1 MEPVDALVKWAT
13 ARGVELNGIQPKL
26 LAGRGLGI
34 VATRPLKPGDTVL
47 SVPAALLRS
56 LGNTPKPVVRRLDG
70 ASVHAI
76 LAAALC
82 LDDSPDFDLWRAVL
96 PSPATVRA
104 AMPLCW
110 PRELQLLL
118 PPAAKALLDSQ
129 CAKLDR
135 DWALVAAAYS
145 DSRIPRLDFVYAWA
159 LVNSRTFYHTTP
171 RTLARLPHDDHMVL
185 QPVAD
190 LFNHTPHAAAG
201 CSVAFDSRGYT
212 FTAACAYK
220 PGQELL
226 IRYGAHSNDHL
237 LVEYGFTLDSH
248 PEDAILLDPYL
259 CPVFIA
265 PQRHLLRQSHFWQR
279 YILGSD
285 EPCYRTLTALRLLCL
300 STTQWRAVL
309 DGSRDEDHDRD
320 AVHAQLLKLLFQLQ
334 KDVRSKLAQ
343 LHRIKAGTPAMR
355 TSLRTRWLQI
365 KNLIMA
371 HVSRLEA

>member
-1 MEPVDALVKWAT
+1 MEAVDALVKWAT
-13 ARGVELNGIQPKL
+13 ARGLELNGIQPKL
-26 LAGRGLGI
+26 LAGRGFGM

-56 LGNTPKPVVRRLDG
+56 LGNTPKPVVRRLEG

-82 LDDSPDFDLWRAVL
+82 LDDSPDFGLWRAVL
-96 PSPATVRA
+96 PSPATLRA

-110 PRELQLLL
+110 PPELQLLL
-118 PPAAKALLDSQ
+118 PAAAKTLLDSQ

-135 DWALVAAAYS
+135 DWALVAAAYA
-145 DSRIPRLDFVYAWA
+145 DSPISRLDFVYAWA

-171 RTLARLPHDDHMVL
+171 RTLARLPSDDHMVL

-190 LFNHTPHAAAG
+190 LFNHTPHAAAA

-212 FTAACAYK
+212 FTALHAYS

-248 PEDAILLDPYL
+248 PADDILLDPYL
-259 CPVFIA
+259 CP
-265 PQRHLLRQSHFWQR
+265 Q
-279 YILGSD
+279 YMLGSD

-300 STTQWRAVL
+300 STPQWRAVL
-309 DGSRDEDHDRD
+309 DGSRHEDHDRD
-320 AVHAQLLKLLFQLQ
+320 AVHAQLLKLLSKLQ

-343 LHRIKAGTPAMR
+343 LHRTKAGTPAMR
-355 TSLRTRWLQI
+355 TSLRTRWLQV
-365 KNLIMA
+365 KDLTMA